1 MELQVCQFQIV
12 STEGFTP
19 ADCAQFCAHHQTLLS
34 ATEYRS
40 HRTKCS

>member
-19 ADCAQFCAHHQTLLS
+19 SCCAQFCAHHQTLPS
-34 ATEYRS
+34 VTE
-40 HRTKCS
+40 